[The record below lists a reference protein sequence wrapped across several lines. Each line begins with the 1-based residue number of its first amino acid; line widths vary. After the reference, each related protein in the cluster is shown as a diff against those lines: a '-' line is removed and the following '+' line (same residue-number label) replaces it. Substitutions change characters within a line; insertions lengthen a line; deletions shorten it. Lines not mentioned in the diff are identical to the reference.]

1 MEPATAEH
9 GKAGILHT
17 ARLYRTLSG
26 KLISNCAR
34 TDGGLE
40 GWISLIPSSLKIC
53 TADMLST
60 FESHWPAFAD
70 LVSRG
75 PSAYPP
81 AFPFLVFPFV
91 TACEFWSL
99 MFLQLWG
106 SFERAFYSVGKQR
119 TVNWGIEWG
128 KRIS

>member
-17 ARLYRTLSG
+17 AHLYRT
-26 KLISNCAR
+26 
-34 TDGGLE
+34 
-40 GWISLIPSSLKIC
+40 SSSKIC

-60 FESHWPAFAD
+60 FESHWPAFVD